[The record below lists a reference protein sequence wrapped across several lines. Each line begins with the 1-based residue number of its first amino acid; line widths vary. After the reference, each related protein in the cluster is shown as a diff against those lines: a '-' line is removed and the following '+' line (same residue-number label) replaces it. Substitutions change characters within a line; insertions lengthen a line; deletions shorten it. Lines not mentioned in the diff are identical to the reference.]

1 MNDDIPLP
9 FDLPAV
15 ARKKVSAAF
24 DGGRITS
31 DGGVMLLAQAER
43 RLGIADQ
50 LARVIPDERDADR
63 VVHLLPDIL
72 RARIF
77 AIACGYE
84 DADDLDRLRFD
95 PALKLACGRLPD
107 TGRDLCSQPTVSRW
121 ENAPNLRDL
130 IRLMGVM
137 IDLYCASY
145 AKPPHAVTLDIDDTV
160 DVVHGHQQLSL
171 FNAHYDERCFLPIHV
186 YDTATSRPVA
196 VLLRPGKTPSG
207 IEVRGHLRRL
217 IRRIRRHWPQTRITI
232 RGDGHYGRP
241 EVMQWC
247 DENGVDFVF
256 GLPGNAVLDR
266 AVDEI
271 ADDIRTRRAFDQK
284 PCLRGFAETSYRAKS
299 WKTDRRV
306 CARIEATTKGL
317 DIRFVV
323 TSIETGSTEHIY
335 ETLYCARGQAENL
348 IKLHKA
354 QLASDRTSCRS
365 PLANQMRLILHTAA
379 YWLIL
384 TVRDAIPRTHTL
396 ATAEFATIRLRL
408 LKLGA
413 RVIEMASRGRI
424 AFAAACPDATLI
436 RHVAAALM
444 PTGP

>member
-1 MNDDIPLP
+1 MDDDIPLP

-84 DADDLDRLRFD
+84 DADDLDRLRSD

-107 TGRDLCSQPTVSRW
+107 TDRDLCSQPTVSRW

-145 AKPPHAVTLDIDDTV
+145 AKPPDAVTLDIDDTV
-160 DVVHGHQQLSL
+160 DVVHGHQQLSQ

-207 IEVRGHLRRL
+207 VEVRGHLRRL
-217 IRRIRRHWPQTRITI
+217 VRRIRRHWPQTKITI

-241 EVMQWC
+241 EVMEWC
-247 DENGVDFVF
+247 DEHRVEFIF

-271 ADDIRTRRAFDQK
+271 ADDIRTRRALDQK

-299 WKTDRRV
+299 WKTDRRA

-317 DIRFVV
+317 EHPLRRHQHRHWIGRAYLRDALLCPGPGRKPDQIAQGAARF
-323 TSIETGSTEHIY
+323 GPHQ
-335 ETLYCARGQAENL
+335 LPQPARQPDAPDPTHRRL
-348 IKLHKA
+348 
-354 QLASDRTSCRS
+354 LADAHRPRRHPPRHTRS
-365 PLANQMRLILHTAA
+365 P
-379 YWLIL
+379 
-384 TVRDAIPRTHTL
+384 PP
-396 ATAEFATIRLRL
+396 
-408 LKLGA
+408 
-413 RVIEMASRGRI
+413 SSPPS
-424 AFAAACPDATLI
+424 AC
-436 RHVAAALM
+436 
-444 PTGP
+444 GS

>member
-1 MNDDIPLP
+1 MDEDIQLPL
-9 FDLPAV
+9 DLPTV
-15 ARKKVSAAF
+15 ARKKVSASF

-50 LARVIPDERDADR
+50 LARVMPDEREANR
-63 VVHLLPDIL
+63 VIHLLPDIL

-95 PALKLACGRLPD
+95 PAFKLACGRLPD

-121 ENAPNLRDL
+121 ENAPSLRDL

-137 IDLYCASY
+137 VDLYCASY
-145 AKPPHAVTLDIDDTV
+145 AAPPEAVTFDIDDTP

-207 IEVRGHLRRL
+207 TEIRGHLRRL
-217 IRRIRRHWPQTRITI
+217 IRRIRRHWPLTRFTI

-241 EVMQWC
+241 EVMEWC
-247 DENGVDFVF
+247 DENTVDFIF
-256 GLPGNAVLDR
+256 GLPSNVVLDR
-266 AVDEI
+266 LVDEA
-271 ADDIRTRRAFDQK
+271 ADDIRTRRALDQK
-284 PCLRGFAETSYRAKS
+284 PCVRGFAETRYRAKS
-299 WKTDRRV
+299 WNKERRA

-323 TSIETGSTEHIY
+323 TSIETGSAEHIY

-365 PLANQMRLILHTAA
+365 PLANQMRLILHSAA
-379 YWLIL
+379 YWLML
-384 TVRDAIPRTHTL
+384 TIRDAIPKAHAL
-396 ATAEFATIRLRL
+396 ATAEFTTIRLRL

-413 RVIEMASRGRI
+413 RVIEMASRIRL
-424 AFAAACPDATLI
+424 AFAAACPEAPLI
-436 RHVAAALM
+436 RHIAAALM
-444 PTGP
+444 PAGP